1 MNFPTYRPRRMRAN
15 AVTREFVRE
24 TTLSAK
30 DFIYPLFVKPGTG
43 CKDAISSMPDVF
55 QYSIDML
62 EAEMEELRSLG
73 IQAVILFGLP
83 EHKDECGSEAYDD
96 NGIVQQAIREI
107 KRCCPEMYV
116 ITDVCLCE
124 YTSHGHCGKLDEN
137 GYVLNDPTLELL
149 AAEALSH
156 ARAGADMVAPSDMMD
171 GRIGAIRE
179 ALDDNGFTNLP
190 IMAYSAKYASGY
202 YGPFRDAADSAPAF
216 GDRKAYQMDP
226 ANSNEALREVALDI
240 EEGAD
245 MVMVKP
251 ALAYLVIMRRVA
263 DEFEFPLVAY
273 NVSGEYAMVKA
284 AAQNGWI
291 DEERVVLE
299 SLLCMKRAGAKM
311 IITYHAK
318 DAARWLSA
326 R

>member
-1 MNFPTYRPRRMRAN
+1 MRAN

-43 CKDAISSMPDVF
+43 SKDAISSMPDVF

-62 EAEMEELRSLG
+62 EAEMQELRSLG

-251 ALAYLVIMRRVA
+251 ALAYLDIMRRVA